1 MVLRTGG
8 GDDDARVDTGMRMVL
23 MPATRASWK
32 GDEERPECA
41 CAGELCGRLLRC
53 RKEGEEPL
61 RDAPGQGDGERRV
74 VGLES
79 PLLSPEIE
87 EDGGGDTSS
96 GEQFG
101 QPWGELD
108 VVLVGK

>member
-1 MVLRTGG
+1 MRT
-8 GDDDARVDTGMRMVL
+8 
-23 MPATRASWK
+23 PATFVGGSSAA
-32 GDEERPECA
+32 EM
-41 CAGELCGRLLRC
+41 
-53 RKEGEEPL
+53 KEKESL
-61 RDAPGQGDGERRV
+61 RDAPGQGDGEGRV

-79 PLLSPEIE
+79 PLLSAEIE

-108 VVLVGK
+108 VVVVGK